1 MTSLKSSLCWSAAIV
16 LNAAG
21 NYFGLIDD
29 KTAETLFI
37 VLPIVAVTTMGCSCR
52 FSRRRRM
59 SEAFRALG
67 GHS

>member
-1 MTSLKSSLCWSAAIV
+1 MTTYTKALRWAAAIL

-37 VLPIVAVTTMGCSCR
+37 VLPIAAVVSLGAGNDCR
-52 FSRRRRM
+52 LWWRS
-59 SEAFRALG
+59 SGEA
-67 GHS
+67 

>member
-1 MTSLKSSLCWSAAIV
+1 MHDMKKSLGWGAAIL

-37 VLPIVAVTTMGCSCR
+37 VLPVIAVVSLGHGCACGWW
-52 FSRRRRM
+52 RRGE
-59 SEAFRALG
+59 EA
-67 GHS
+67 

>member
-1 MTSLKSSLCWSAAIV
+1 MTSLKSGLCWGAAIL

-37 VLPIVAVTTMGCSCR
+37 VLPIVAVVSLGYGCRCGWW
-52 FSRRRRM
+52 RRRA
-59 SEAFRALG
+59 EV
-67 GHS
+67 

>member
-1 MTSLKSSLCWSAAIV
+1 MTSTKRGLCWGAALL

-37 VLPIVAVTTMGCSCR
+37 VLPIVAVFSLGSGCQTSLW
-52 FSRRRRM
+52 RRR
-59 SEAFRALG
+59 EEG
-67 GHS
+67 

>member
-1 MTSLKSSLCWSAAIV
+1 MTTSKSGLCWAAAIL

-37 VLPIVAVTTMGCSCR
+37 VLPIVALVSISGRMGCL
-52 FSRRRRM
+52 
-59 SEAFRALG
+59 AKRA
-67 GHS
+67 

>member
-1 MTSLKSSLCWSAAIV
+1 MTRIHSGLCWGAALL

-37 VLPIVAVTTMGCSCR
+37 VLPIVAVFSLGCR
-52 FSRRRRM
+52 SRCGASGRAG
-59 SEAFRALG
+59 EAW
-67 GHS
+67 

>member
-1 MTSLKSSLCWSAAIV
+1 MTTLKSSLCWGAAIL

-37 VLPIVAVTTMGCSCR
+37 VLPAVAVITMGGRCGWR
-52 FSRRRRM
+52 PWRR
-59 SEAFRALG
+59 SEEA
-67 GHS
+67 

>member
-1 MTSLKSSLCWSAAIV
+1 MTSLKTGLCWGAAIL

-37 VLPIVAVTTMGCSCR
+37 VLPAVAVITMGAGCGCR
-52 FSRRRRM
+52 PWRRGE
-59 SEAFRALG
+59 EA
-67 GHS
+67 

>member
-1 MTSLKSSLCWSAAIV
+1 MPNIKNGLCWGAAIL

-37 VLPIVAVTTMGCSCR
+37 VLPAVAVITMGSGCGR
-52 FSRRRRM
+52 AWRQDA
-59 SEAFRALG
+59 EA
-67 GHS
+67 

>member
-1 MTSLKSSLCWSAAIV
+1 MTTSKNGLCWGAAIL

-37 VLPIVAVTTMGCSCR
+37 VLPAVAVITMGAGCGCR
-52 FSRRRRM
+52 LWRRDK
-59 SEAFRALG
+59 AA
-67 GHS
+67 

>member
-1 MTSLKSSLCWSAAIV
+1 MTTSKSGLCWGAAIL

-37 VLPIVAVTTMGCSCR
+37 VLPAVAVITMGGGCGWR
-52 FSRRRRM
+52 PRRR
-59 SEAFRALG
+59 SEEA
-67 GHS
+67 